1 MRFRVPGITG
11 DRAVE
16 VDAWTLLG
24 LLVTL
29 EPDPSATWTS
39 HLAQHLSANL
49 LLGETRGYYLASRD
63 TPGEPPDHSNLH
75 LVELL
80 LDASRRGATDPD
92 PIKQHFLAVEL
103 SRRQFDPADGT
114 LVIAHYVESLG
125 LLLADARLRWSA
137 AERQQVRDWLGWVEA
152 EPFRDLASV
161 DPPRLTHLLRGLR
174 LIRKNRQRLD

>member
-1 MRFRVPGITG
+1 MDAPRPAR
-11 DRAVE
+11 DARAGP
-16 VDAWTLLG
+16 L
-24 LLVTL
+24 
-29 EPDPSATWTS
+29 SATWTS
-39 HLAQHLSANL
+39 HLAQHLSAN
-49 LLGETRGYYLASRD
+49 
-63 TPGEPPDHSNLH
+63 
-75 LVELL
+75 LL

-174 LIRKNRQRLD
+174 LIRENRQRLD